1 MFLPS
6 CTSHN
11 NLYTLYFFLSIS
23 LSLSLCLSFIQVIV
37 AAQSLFNFRPS
48 LFLDLL
54 LFWLGF
60 ADLLTIYVTRL
71 SRFRQMA
78 ADANAKDAKDDPR
91 TSQTEIFSK
100 YFQTIHFEIWNNL
113 SKLSHLFSTDTFKA
127 WQTLINLFDQNYFYG
142 LNFANSWRLC
152 QQTER
157 LLSKTTATWHE
168 AQKVTF
174 LELNF
179 LTR

>member
-23 LSLSLCLSFIQVIV
+23 LSLSLCLSFFQVIV

-113 SKLSHLFSTDTFKA
+113 SKLSHLFFHRNVQSLANFNQPLWPK
-127 WQTLINLFDQNYFYG
+127 LF
-142 LNFANSWRLC
+142 LWIKLC
-152 QQTER
+152 Q
-157 LLSKTTATWHE
+157 
-168 AQKVTF
+168 
-174 LELNF
+174 
-179 LTR
+179 

>member
-23 LSLSLCLSFIQVIV
+23 LSLSLFVCLLSK
-37 AAQSLFNFRPS
+37 SLLPPNLCLIFVH
-48 LFLDLL
+48 LC
-54 LFWLGF
+54 FWIF
-60 ADLLTIYVTRL
+60 CCFDSDLLTIYVTRL

-152 QQTER
+152 KRNER